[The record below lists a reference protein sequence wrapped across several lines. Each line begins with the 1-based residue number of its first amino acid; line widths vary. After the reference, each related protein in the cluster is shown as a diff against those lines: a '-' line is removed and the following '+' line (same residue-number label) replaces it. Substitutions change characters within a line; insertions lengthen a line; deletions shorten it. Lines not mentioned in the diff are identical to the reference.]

1 MPDQDFTLVVTGT
14 IDDETVERLFEA
26 ALDDATVRSSGGVG
40 FVDVTREAPT
50 MAEAVASAIRQVRSA
65 GLEVREVEPGDLVT
79 MSAIAERLGR
89 TRESVRLLIEGE
101 RGPGGFP
108 PATSPAEG
116 HNRRWRWMQVA
127 RWAELPPEE
136 IERAEAIAAVNA
148 RLNFGLYETELGK
161 KMVAEVARM
170 MAKN

>member
-1 MPDQDFTLVVTGT
+1 MPDQDFTLLVTGT
-14 IDDETVERLFEA
+14 VDDEVSERLFEA
-26 ALDDATVRSSGGVG
+26 GPDNATVRSSGGVG

-50 MAEAVASAIRQVRSA
+50 MAEALASAIRQVRSA

-101 RGPGGFP
+101 RGPGSFP

-148 RLNFGLYETELGK
+148 RLAFGLYETELGRE
-161 KMVAEVARM
+161 MVAEIGRM

>member
-14 IDDETVERLFEA
+14 IDDGTVERLFEA
-26 ALDDATVRSSGGVG
+26 GLDDATVRSSGGIG
-40 FVDVTREAPT
+40 FVDVTRDAPT
-50 MAEAVASAIRQVRSA
+50 MTEALASAIRQVRSA

-79 MSAIAERLGR
+79 MSGIAERLGR

-127 RWAELPPEE
+127 RWAQLPGNEV
-136 IERAEAIAAVNA
+136 ERAEAIAAVNA
-148 RLNFGLYETELGK
+148 RLAFGLYETELGQ

-170 MAKN
+170 MAKS